1 MPQIDIVLTADG
13 QIGFYVQD
21 GSFAEGKA
29 SIEALVAVLGS
40 QMPLTGLSEVE
51 RHRPNAEQIEQ
62 QQPQHTHLPGGPTHE
77 H

>member
-1 MPQIDIVLTADG
+1 MPHIDIVLTADG

-29 SIEALVAVLGS
+29 SIEALVAILGS
-40 QMPLTGLSEVE
+40 QMPLTPLSEVE
-51 RHRPNAEQIEQ
+51 SHRPNAEQIEQ
-62 QQPQHTHLPGGPTHE
+62 RQPHHTHLPGGPAHE